1 MLINCYRLRCRNVSR
16 ALKMELQTVCV
27 NTSGLYNTL
36 TTLPH
41 YLSAWIAMINGHV
54 VYSILIFTATTSSAA
69 WHWTDGQ
76 IPFFLDHALAIIWGF
91 TDTWI
96 LPSSLIF
103 NIPIIFLYFTMKQHW
118 KWHLLSATKSVIVV
132 LMMVYDSTL

>member
-1 MLINCYRLRCRNVSR
+1 MLIDFYRLRCR
-16 ALKMELQTVCV
+16 
-27 NTSGLYNTL
+27 NTL

-41 YLSAWIAMINGHV
+41 YLSAWIAMYNGHV

-76 IPFFLDHALAIIWGF
+76 ILFFLDHVLAIIWGV

-96 LPSSLIF
+96 LPSSLVF
-103 NIPIIFLYFTMKQHW
+103 NIPIIFLYFTMKEHW
-118 KWHLLSATKSVIVV
+118 KWHLLSATKSVIIV
-132 LMMVYDSTL
+132 LMMAYDPTL